1 MDFCLRV
8 FKQKGADCKTRY
20 HKKISENFSECKMKC
35 RLLRADVFR
44 VDEENVVDSRNKRGY
59 YITIKAREP

>member
-1 MDFCLRV
+1 MTLGKSTSDRKVLTVKVDIIRRLVKMF
-8 FKQKGADCKTRY
+8 Q
-20 HKKISENFSECKMKC
+20 NKMKC